1 MKKNLFYH
9 PLVKGLCLILCFL
22 SILAFAFCG
31 MRSLYLESFGM
42 MRENAEFDIPNQHH
56 LRWNSSIKLWWPS
69 EWQWNSL
76 LDFREWNDYWLGED
90 ALADAIREQ
99 LQSPA
104 FFAYLYDGRVLEEN
118 VDEVTYTYHLPDGTT
133 EEESGGGVAY
143 TNTDSVE
150 FPEIVTES
158 NMSYPKDEY
167 AGLKSFLDKY
177 PGSGSNLRFRVLL
190 DDRVILTNDAA
201 WDETLI
207 YDGRYS
213 TPSNGSNTVPGHTVT
228 LEYGILQKRT
238 LSDDYRTYVHA
249 WQMDA
254 MQWEGWLLATGI
266 AAFASLICLLCVL
279 VQAGMRYSAP
289 GVKLNVIDR
298 LPYEITL
305 FVKGGLAVICMALI
319 FALEWYHIQM
329 VFLLFGY
336 IEGNLYEWLVPLGI
350 IALFAAFVIFILSI
364 LREGARRLRG
374 GKWWRNTL
382 VYRILRL
389 LVRGVRFIWDKL
401 RLLSDNLP
409 LVGKWLAGCALFGLW
424 TLIVML
430 SHGLEVLWFITA
442 LAAGVFLCFYM
453 FEFDIVR
460 RGAKKIA
467 SGEINHYTDT
477 ARLHGAPKQ
486 IGDSLNHIGDAI
498 SVAVEDR
505 MKSERFR
512 TQLITNVSHDLKTP
526 LTSIIN
532 YTDLLAKEPCENE
545 TMREY
550 IDVLSRQAVRLKKL
564 TEDLLEASKAST
576 GTLAVSLTPTD
587 AAELLTQAVGEY
599 EERFSA
605 RELHAVLDIRQNPL
619 WIRADGKHLWRV
631 FDNLLGNICKYSMP
645 GTRVYLTAEQSGDA
659 VVMTFR
665 NISENPIS
673 VSAGELT
680 ERFVRGDASRHT
692 EGSGLGLAIADSLC
706 KLQGGTLSLTV
717 DGDLFKAV
725 VSFDVM
731 QVPAEIVGEIRQ

>member
-9 PLVKGLCLILCFL
+9 PLIKGLCLILCFV

-31 MRSLYLESFGM
+31 VRSMYLESFGM
-42 MRENAEFDIPNQHH
+42 MSENAEFDIPSRYQYN
-56 LRWNSSIKLWWPS
+56 WNRTIKLWWPS
-69 EWQWNSL
+69 EWSWSSM
-76 LDFREWNDYWLGED
+76 LDMRQEHNYWYGED
-90 ALADAIREQ
+90 RLADGIREQ

-104 FFAYLYDGRVLEEN
+104 FSAYLNNGTVREEN
-118 VDEVTYTYHLPDGTT
+118 GEDVTYTYTGD
-133 EEESGGGVAY
+133 A
-143 TNTDSVE
+143 D
-150 FPEIVTES
+150 FPEIVTEN
-158 NMSYPKDEY
+158 NMSYPKEEY
-167 AGLKSFLDKY
+167 AGLKAFLDEY

-207 YDGRYS
+207 FGGRYS
-213 TPSNGSNTVPGHTVT
+213 TPSSGSNTVSGHAVAV
-228 LEYGILQKRT
+228 EYGILHSRPYA
-238 LSDDYRTYVHA
+238 DDYQTYVNA
-249 WQMDA
+249 WRLDA
-254 MQWEGWLLATGI
+254 LQWEGWLLATGI
-266 AAFASLICLLCVL
+266 AALVSLVCLLCVL
-279 VQAGMRYSAP
+279 VQTGMQYSAP

-305 FVKGGLAVICMALI
+305 FVKGALAVLCMAGI
-319 FALEWYHIQM
+319 FALEWFHIQT

-350 IALFAAFVIFILSI
+350 IALAAAFVLLILSI

-382 VYRILRL
+382 IFRFGRL
-389 LVRGVRFIWDKL
+389 CFGGCRAVWRRCALVFE
-401 RLLSDNLP
+401 NLP
-409 LVGKWLAGCALFGLW
+409 LTAKWLAGCAIFGLW
-424 TLIVML
+424 TLIVIF
-430 SHGLEVLWFITA
+430 SNGLVVLWFLTA
-442 LAAGVFLCFYM
+442 LAAGLFLCFYM
-453 FEFDIVR
+453 LELDVVR

-467 SGEINHYTDT
+467 AGEINHYTDT

-512 TQLITNVSHDLKTP
+512 TELITNVSHDLKTP

-532 YTDLLAKEPCENE
+532 YTDLLSKEECENE
-545 TMREY
+545 TMKEY
-550 IDVLSRQAVRLKKL
+550 ISVLSRQAIRLKKL

-576 GTLAVSLTPTD
+576 GTLPVTLTPTD

-605 RELHAVLDIRQNPL
+605 RGLHAVLDIRHNPL
-619 WIRADGKHLWRV
+619 WITADGKHLWRV
-631 FDNLLGNICKYSMP
+631 FDNLLGNICKYSMT
-645 GTRVYLTAEQSGDA
+645 GTRVYLTADLTNDGRVQ
-659 VVMTFR
+659 MTFR

-673 VSAGELT
+673 VSADELT

-706 KLQGGTLSLTV
+706 KLQGGGLSLTV

-725 VSFDVM
+725 VTFAAAPA
-731 QVPAEIVGEIRQ
+731 PAEMRETSV